1 MRQKKKKKSVAEII
15 SVICFLIA
23 MVGILIFIY
32 LKLLKWE
39 K

>member
-1 MRQKKKKKSVAEII
+1 MRRKKKKKSVAEII
-15 SVICFLIA
+15 SVICFLKA

-32 LKLLKWE
+32 LKLLNWE